1 MDFHSV
7 TLTPLRFQRPV
18 SSVMLWLPSGFPFG
32 VRRGMIG
39 LWHMPHDTFTYYLLK
54 VGFMPPL
61 RAHSASQK
69 TSSCRNRN
77 RRLQGYFYSLHTS
90 ALSVCPTSSAAPSAS
105 AGYYS
110 QIQRPCKALCPL
122 HCPMK
127 RFVKCFFELLT
138 QTFSERRETGRKKGR
153 ISRLWT
159 FRSRFWGWV
168 V

>member
-61 RAHSASQK
+61 RAHSVSQK
-69 TSSCRNRN
+69 IWSCRSRS
-77 RRLQGYFYSLHTS
+77 RLSQEYFYSLHILAVS
-90 ALSVCPTSSAAPSAS
+90 ACLTSSASPSAS
-105 AGYYS
+105 AGYCS
-110 QIQRPCKALCPL
+110 QIRNPCKALCPL
-122 HCPMK
+122 RCPMK

-138 QTFSERRETGRKKGR
+138 QALVSAAGNGQEKGRK
-153 ISRLWT
+153 IRLWT
-159 FRSRFWGWV
+159 VRSRFRG
-168 V
+168 